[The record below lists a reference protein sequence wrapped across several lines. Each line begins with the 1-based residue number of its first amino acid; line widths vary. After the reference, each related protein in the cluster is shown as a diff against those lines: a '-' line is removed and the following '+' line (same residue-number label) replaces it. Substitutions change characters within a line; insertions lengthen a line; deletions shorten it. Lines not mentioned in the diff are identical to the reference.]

1 MDIFDGHHTHNRTM
15 TMNPY
20 IEMSQALIFCDFLDS
35 MRSPHTTQQR
45 RNKTM
50 NYYEYVPSQITDPRE
65 AHKMLNDFEDM
76 PLEML
81 QEEMGL
87 EDLPDEEYRK
97 ALLDELKEIRD
108 QLVEQ
113 SEREWLYNTHYAGM
127 R

>member
-1 MDIFDGHHTHNRTM
+1 
-15 TMNPY
+15 MNPY
-20 IEMSQALIFCDFLDS
+20 IELSQALIFCDFLDS
-35 MRSPHTTQQR
+35 LRSPHTTQHR
-45 RNKTM
+45 RKKTM
-50 NYYEYVPSQITDPRE
+50 NYYEYVSSQITDPRE

-97 ALLDELKEIRD
+97 ALLNELKEIRD

-113 SEREWLYNTHYAGM
+113 SERQWLYNTHYAGM